1 MQLGSISNLT
11 MPLCTAK
18 GSTISEITN
27 IAHTLLTLF
36 YFEKI
41 LLAQKYLQ
49 IYLALTPTEVI
60 SHRHGLQKYMP

>member
-36 YFEKI
+36 YFKKI
-41 LLAQKYLQ
+41 LLA
-49 IYLALTPTEVI
+49 
-60 SHRHGLQKYMP
+60 